1 VRVRRTVHTDGI
13 QYRIV
18 HMPPIAQERCVLC
31 SCASAQLQ
39 PCFLGASG
47 IGGERR
53 LRGGSGDGRS
63 VREERWETWSWLH
76 RWPLWTWVPLMSS
89 INKS

>member
-63 VREERWETWSWLH
+63 VRRALGNVVMAAPMASLD
-76 RWPLWTWVPLMSS
+76 MGS
-89 INKS
+89 INVEHQ